1 MTGLTPTRSLAI
13 ALREEQRTM
22 REGYVF
28 LDEKC
33 MLLAVEMLR
42 QVRAWQS
49 CKRLCEQRL
58 TEARL
63 ALAGAIGRHG
73 TNGLQVQPAAPGPW
87 QLAVASHLFFGVRLQ
102 QVRLY
107 GTAGTPPAAPW
118 PSPEARACSA
128 AYAALLAPLAE
139 LAGHCGNLARLH
151 AEYRRTVRRV
161 RALQYVLLPEVESK
175 LRDVDAA
182 LEEVE
187 LDEAVVVRR
196 LRR

>member
-1 MTGLTPTRSLAI
+1 M
-13 ALREEQRTM
+13 Q
-22 REGYVF
+22 EGYVF

-33 MLLAVEMLR
+33 MLLAGEMLR
-42 QVRAWQS
+42 QVHAWES
-49 CKRLCEQRL
+49 CKRLCEARL
-58 TEARL
+58 AEARL

-73 TNGLQVQPAAPGPW
+73 VNGLQVQPPAPGLW
-87 QLAVASHLFFGVRLQ
+87 QLAVVSHLFFGVRLQ
-102 QVRLY
+102 QVSLN
-107 GTAGTPPAAPW
+107 GTAGKPPAAPW
-118 PSPEARACSA
+118 PSPEAQACGA

-151 AEYRRTVRRV
+151 ADYRRTVRRV

-182 LEEVE
+182 LEQIE
-187 LDEAVVVRR
+187 LDEAIVVRR